1 MATNRASM
9 PDSYL
14 AAPPS
19 PPSRLTRTDDAPGAD
34 APRRLVMVVGGLVV
48 ALVSLAIGSIAL
60 VQVWMQ
66 PAAADGAAAAP
77 TLQSWEA
84 LAMIIGGGVGF
95 AAGAA
100 LIGIG
105 MGRWTS
111 PRRAESE
118 ADYTGPGDVH
128 ETPNPPRVV

>member
-1 MATNRASM
+1 MAINRASM
-9 PDSYL
+9 SDSYL
-14 AAPPS
+14 AAPSSHP
-19 PPSRLTRTDDAPGAD
+19 TRPDDAPGAD
-34 APRRLVMVVGGLVV
+34 APRRFAMVVGGLVV

-66 PAAADGAAAAP
+66 PAAADGAAVAP

-105 MGRWTS
+105 MGRWNA
-111 PRRAESE
+111 PRRAQSD

-128 ETPNPPRVV
+128 ETPDPPRVV

>member
-1 MATNRASM
+1 MAINRASTS
-9 PDSYL
+9 DSYL
-14 AAPPS
+14 AAPP
-19 PPSRLTRTDDAPGAD
+19 PRLTRHSGAPGAD
-34 APRRLVMVVGGLVV
+34 APRRMAMVVGGLVV

-100 LIGIG
+100 LVGIG

-111 PRRAESE
+111 PRQAEND

-128 ETPNPPRVV
+128 DTADPPRVV

>member
-1 MATNRASM
+1 MASNRASM
-9 PDSYL
+9 SDSYL
-14 AAPPS
+14 PAPS
-19 PPSRLTRTDDAPGAD
+19 SRPRGDAPGAD
-34 APRRLVMVVGGLVV
+34 APRRLAMVVGGLVV
-48 ALVSLAIGSIAL
+48 ALVSLAIGSIAM
-60 VQVWMQ
+60 VQVWTQ
-66 PAAADGAAAAP
+66 PAAGNGAAVAP

-105 MGRWTS
+105 MGRWTA
-111 PRRAESE
+111 PRQAESD

-128 ETPNPPRVV
+128 ETSEPPRVV

>member
-1 MATNRASM
+1 MAINRASVS
-9 PDSYL
+9 DSYL

-19 PPSRLTRTDDAPGAD
+19 RSTHADPPGAD
-34 APRRLVMVVGGLVV
+34 APRRLAMVVGGLVV

-66 PAAADGAAAAP
+66 PAADNGTGAAPA
-77 TLQSWEA
+77 LQSWEA

-118 ADYTGPGDVH
+118 VDYTGPGDVH
-128 ETPNPPRVV
+128 ETIDPPRVV